1 MDPIDEHLQKK
12 ANSQRDWTKGSIIRN
27 LLRLS
32 WPMVLMETLYVIS
45 QVVDMV
51 WIGRLGSVAIAGVGI
66 ANMVLM
72 LVMSMDIG
80 IIMGVRAMV
89 SRFVGADDIQ
99 AANHVAGQAFLLG
112 AAWGMMIMI
121 LGVSA
126 TGPIMGMFGVEA
138 EVVAEGMAY
147 MRVMFAGWI
156 ALIVLVMGLYVVQSS
171 GDTISPLMIEISI
184 RMVHVVLCPFLV
196 LGLWIFPHLGVTGAA
211 LSNVI
216 SHCLG
221 AVLVLWL
228 LFSGRTRLRPGLKD
242 FRFSFNILW
251 RTLKIGIP
259 VLVMNLQR
267 NFGNLLLTFLI
278 APFGTLAVAAHS
290 LASRVDMFLL
300 LPGFGFGM
308 GAGVLVGQN
317 LGARQ
322 PERAEKNAWS
332 AVAFLEAFLMAGS
345 LAILVWAEYIMAVFT
360 TDPGLVALGSVFLR
374 IATASYVIMAFV
386 IVLQSSITGAG
397 DTVPNMFISITMIW
411 VIQLPLAFIL
421 SRYSSL
427 GVYGLRWAIVV
438 STFFGALAYVT
449 YFRLGKWKTKRV

>member
-1 MDPIDEHLQKK
+1 MTDIESTPEEKSRL
-12 ANSQRDWTKGSIIRN
+12 QRDWTKGSVIRN
-27 LLRLS
+27 LLHLS

-45 QVVDMV
+45 QVVDMI
-51 WIGRLGSVAIAGVGI
+51 WIGRLGSSAIAGVGI

-89 SRFVGADDIQ
+89 SRFVGADDLI
-99 AANHVAGQAFLLG
+99 AANHVAGQAFILG
-112 AAWGMMIMI
+112 AAWGTLIMI
-121 LGVSA
+121 SGISL
-126 TGPIMGMFGVEA
+126 TGLIMGLFGVEA
-138 EVVAEGMAY
+138 EVVALGTAY
-147 MRVMFAGWI
+147 MRIMFAGWI
-156 ALIVLVMGLYVVQSS
+156 ALIILVMGLYVVQSS
-171 GDTISPLMIEISI
+171 GDTISPLMIEVLI
-184 RMVHVVLCPFLV
+184 RILHVTLCPFLV
-196 LGLWIFPHLGVTGAA
+196 LGLWIFPHMGVRGAA

-221 AVLVLWL
+221 SILVLCL
-228 LFSGRTRLRPGLKD
+228 LFSGRTRLRLGTKD
-242 FRFSFNILW
+242 FRFSFHIIL

-259 VLVMNLQR
+259 VLVMQLQR
-267 NFGNLLLTFLI
+267 NFGNLLLTFLT

-290 LASRVDMFLL
+290 LATRVEMFFL

-322 PERAEKNAWS
+322 PERAERNAWS
-332 AVAFLEAFLMAGS
+332 AVGALEAFLVAVS
-345 LAILVWAEYIMAVFT
+345 LAILLWAEYVMIIFT
-360 TDPGLVALGSVFLR
+360 TDPELVALGSVFLR
-374 IATASYVIMAFV
+374 IATGSYVIIALV

-397 DTVPNMFISITMIW
+397 DTLPNMAISVTMIW

-421 SRYSSL
+421 SRYTVL

-438 STFFGALAYVT
+438 STFSAAIAYVT
-449 YFRLGKWKTKRV
+449 YFRLGRWKMKKI